1 MNPAL
6 FKAYDIRGVSPG
18 ELDGMFARRLGKAL
32 GKLYAPKQVLVGH
45 DMRSTSP
52 ELEGALVEGFVSAG
66 VKVVRIGLCSTPMF
80 NFAVSETAGKYDLGV
95 MVTASHNPAKYNGFK
110 LAKGTALPIGQG
122 SGMEAL
128 CDLVCSEESLFDAR
142 ERGSVAQDDGVLDR
156 YLEKIWGMAALPERL
171 PDWRVAIDAG
181 NGMNG
186 LVMPRLSKKLYGLDV
201 RALYWDLD
209 GTFPHHEANPLKVE
223 TLEELQ
229 ELVKKYEAKFG
240 VAFDG
245 DGDRVGFVD
254 ELGEPIPGDML
265 TALFARELLAMRRGT
280 VLYDLRS
287 SWSVPEVIREAGGTP
302 VMCRV
307 GHAHIKK
314 QMAETGALFGG
325 ELSMHFYFSELAN
338 CESGDLAMLLLLKM
352 LLREQKPLSELW
364 RPLRRYVHSGE
375 MNFEVKDAKG
385 VMARLEASYAPVA
398 TDVSHLDGLRMEF
411 RGTEPTPEDWWFN
424 VRASNTEPLLRLNL
438 ETRSAAETA
447 RRVEEVSAMIRA

>member
-240 VAFDG
+240 
-245 DGDRVGFVD
+245 
-254 ELGEPIPGDML
+254 
-265 TALFARELLAMRRGT
+265 
-280 VLYDLRS
+280 
-287 SWSVPEVIREAGGTP
+287 
-302 VMCRV
+302 
-307 GHAHIKK
+307 
-314 QMAETGALFGG
+314 
-325 ELSMHFYFSELAN
+325 
-338 CESGDLAMLLLLKM
+338 
-352 LLREQKPLSELW
+352 W
-364 RPLRRYVHSGE
+364 RP
-375 MNFEVKDAKG
+375 
-385 VMARLEASYAPVA
+385 PV
-398 TDVSHLDGLRMEF
+398 
-411 RGTEPTPEDWWFN
+411 
-424 VRASNTEPLLRLNL
+424 
-438 ETRSAAETA
+438 
-447 RRVEEVSAMIRA
+447 